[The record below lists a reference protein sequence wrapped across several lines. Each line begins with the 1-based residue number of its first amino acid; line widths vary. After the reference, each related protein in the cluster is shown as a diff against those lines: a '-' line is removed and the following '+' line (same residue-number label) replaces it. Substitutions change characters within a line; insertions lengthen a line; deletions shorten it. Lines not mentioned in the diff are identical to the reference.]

1 MFFCGS
7 EQSLVV
13 CKGFDRGFGDEDVD
27 LSFDGVQSDGVVC
40 CVWSEDCDG
49 VAGEEGIDCFL
60 VGFGI
65 AGVIWRVGVEGDIEI
80 IVDLGDVFVEMLSY
94 EARSV
99 GEGSGWEK
107 EGHTNCG
114 VFGP

>member
-80 IVDLGDVFVEMLSY
+80 IVDLGDVFVEMFALS
-94 EARSV
+94 
-99 GEGSGWEK
+99 EGKLGF
-107 EGHTNCG
+107 C
-114 VFGP
+114 F